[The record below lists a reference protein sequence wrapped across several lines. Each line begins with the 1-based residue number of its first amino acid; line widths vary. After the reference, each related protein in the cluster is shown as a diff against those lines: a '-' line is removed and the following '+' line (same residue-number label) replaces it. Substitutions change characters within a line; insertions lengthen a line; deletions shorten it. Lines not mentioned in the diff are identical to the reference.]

1 MFSFPSE
8 ERERERERDRETYEL
23 ASVSLNDDDD
33 IEHIMASGLTTRR
46 LPWYLQPVP
55 EGWGNLPEEP
65 RRGPW
70 TRSSS
75 SRARR
80 WFWYLSAFHCLF
92 FLFPLI
98 AQFVL
103 IVDLLLSLW
112 TFALINFDLL
122 EDFFRKLQIFEGFFG
137 SDLNEEVPNHPANER
152 TVKHLDTPP
161 DLSLSLLLLFSSS
174 SYFHSFSKKMKI
186 KYLHNMNV
194 LRFSSPPDLSLSLLL
209 SFSSSSYFLSFSKK
223 KRKKKKE
230 KFK

>member
-8 ERERERERDRETYEL
+8 EREREREREIEREGEREREGCACGRFSKKHL
-23 ASVSLNDDDD
+23 CRREVNDDDD
-33 IEHIMASGLTTRR
+33 IEHIMASGLTTHQ

-70 TRSSS
+70 TRSRS

-103 IVDLLLSLW
+103 IVHLPLSLW

-122 EDFFRKLQIFEGFFG
+122 EDFLRKLQIFERFYRIG
-137 SDLNEEVPNHPANER
+137 LER
-152 TVKHLDTPP
+152 RGT
-161 DLSLSLLLLFSSS
+161 
-174 SYFHSFSKKMKI
+174 
-186 KYLHNMNV
+186 
-194 LRFSSPPDLSLSLLL
+194 
-209 SFSSSSYFLSFSKK
+209 
-223 KRKKKKE
+223 
-230 KFK
+230 